1 MSVPNVFANATT
13 SIPLIQLDQN
23 FNTGITLGNTTVYL
37 GNTTT
42 SFGNVTLTGADVN
55 GTVTLTTPLAVTSG
69 GTGRTTGTT
78 AYGLIAAGTTATGAQ
93 QTLSAGATTEI
104 LVGGGTGALPVW
116 TTATGTGAPVRAGSP
131 TFTGAVTENKR
142 ASVYQYTAWDPSD
155 VAGSNTNAPATA
167 AATSAATS
175 YVTVANSSGTLTWTC
190 VKDGVYRFTISGQNE
205 YNNAI
210 TGANLNCDLGGT
222 GTRYLGTNTAKIF
235 SYVAGTLQPMCGT
248 FVFYASMTA
257 GQTVTTLPYFSVT
270 SPGTTAQFTQQCTV
284 ACEYTGAS

>member
-1 MSVPNVFANATT
+1 MATT
-13 SIPLIQLDQN
+13 TFVDGS
-23 FNTGITLGNTTVYL
+23 
-37 GNTTT
+37 
-42 SFGNVTLTGADVN
+42 TLTAAAWFNDVDTASYSYLTSVS
-55 GTVTLTTPLAVTSG
+55 GTNT
-69 GTGRTTGTT
+69 
-78 AYGLIAAGTTATGAQ
+78 ITATGPKNLTYAAG
-93 QTLSAGATTEI
+93 LLVRFIPANDNSGATTINITPSGASALGAKNIYFSNAALIGGEVKQNKPMLLMYDGTQFQI
-104 LVGGGTGALPVW
+104 VGNNAGQ
-116 TTATGTGAPVRAGSP
+116 TTFASP
-131 TFTGAVTENKR
+131 TFTGAVNEQKR
-142 ASVYQYTAWDPSD
+142 ASIYQYTAWDPSD

-270 SPGTTAQFTQQCTV
+270 SSGTTAQFTQQCTV
-284 ACEYTGAS
+284 ACEYTGAN